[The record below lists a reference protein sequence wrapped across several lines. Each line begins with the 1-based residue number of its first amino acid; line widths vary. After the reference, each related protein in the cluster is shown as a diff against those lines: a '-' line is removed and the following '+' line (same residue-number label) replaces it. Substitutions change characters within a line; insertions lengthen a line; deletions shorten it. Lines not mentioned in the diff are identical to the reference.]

1 MPAQPPPGG
10 QPPMSRQLILDLL
23 PPPRPTLENFVPG
36 GNGVVLQALREL
48 QPGRAIYL
56 WGPPGA
62 GRTHLLRA
70 LGEAPGCLYAGAASD
85 PGPLAELATGDAAP
99 PRLVAVDDIGS
110 LGPEGQAA
118 VFALYN
124 RWRAAAQTAQAF
136 AVLVAGDRA
145 PMAMPLRE
153 DLRTRLG
160 WDLSFRLELLS
171 DAERAAALAGRAAER
186 GLQLS
191 AEVLNWVLTHYA
203 RDMGKLTALLDALDR
218 YSMEKQRA
226 ITLPL
231 LRELL
236 AGSADEAPPRPATP
250 L

>member
-1 MPAQPPPGG
+1 
-10 QPPMSRQLILDLL
+10 MSRQLILDLL
-23 PPPRPTLENFVPG
+23 PPPRPTLENFVAA
-36 GNGVVLQALREL
+36 GNGAALQALREL
-48 QPGRAIYL
+48 RPGRAVYL
-56 WGPPGA
+56 WGPSGA

-70 LGEAPGCLYAGAASD
+70 LGQAAGCLYIAATDD

-99 PRLVAVDDIGS
+99 PRLVAVDDVGR
-110 LGPEGQAA
+110 LGPDGQAA

-124 RWRAAAQTAQAF
+124 RWRAAARTGQAY
-136 AVLVAGDRA
+136 AMLVSGDRA

-171 DAERAAALAGRAAER
+171 DEERAAALAGRAAER

-236 AGSADEAPPRPATP
+236 AGAADAASTHPDTP

>member
-1 MPAQPPPGG
+1 MN
-10 QPPMSRQLILDLL
+10 RQLILDLL
-23 PPPRPTLENFVPG
+23 PPPQPTLENFIAA
-36 GNGVVLQALREL
+36 GNGAALQALRQL
-48 QPGRAIYL
+48 GPGRALYL

-70 LGEAPGCLYAGAASD
+70 LAAAPACLYFNARDDA
-85 PGPLAELATGDAAP
+85 GPLRELAAEDTTP
-99 PRLVAVDDIGS
+99 PWLVALDDIGHF
-110 LGPEGQAA
+110 GPDGQAA

-124 RWRAAAQTAQAF
+124 RWRTVAQTPQAF
-136 AVLVAGDRA
+136 AMLLSGDRA

-171 DAERAAALAGRAAER
+171 DQERAAALAQRAGER

-191 AEVLNWVLTHYA
+191 AEVVNWILTHYA

-218 YSMEKQRA
+218 YSMERQRA

-236 AGSADEAPPRPATP
+236 AGATTELSTYP
-250 L
+250 QDAQS